1 MIERTYAQA
10 LVNVTSREGADEGM
24 SVDNL
29 VAHLKASGRM
39 KLLPRILAEL
49 RAMTMHGKT
58 LAGTVEVAHEKDSA
72 RALKTAKEAGMNVA
86 HTSVN
91 KSLLSGFRIRAGGM
105 LHDESGKRALI
116 DLYRKI
122 VS

>member
-10 LVNVTSREGADEGM
+10 LINVTSRDGADEKK

-29 VAHLKASGRM
+29 VAQLKASGRM
-39 KLLPRILAEL
+39 KLLPRILGEL

-72 RALKTAKEAGMNVA
+72 HALKIAKEAGMNVA
-86 HTSVN
+86 HTTVN
-91 KSLLSGFRIRAGGM
+91 KSLISGFRLRAGGT
-105 LHDESGKRALI
+105 LRDESGKRALI